1 MRARAAAVREGN
13 CQRACEGAPEATFEE
28 RVWQVVSSIPPAHV
42 ATYGQIA
49 ELAGE
54 PRRARHV
61 GRVLS
66 ALPKGSRL
74 PWHRVVNASGRS
86 SLPGA
91 AGEEQRRRL
100 QAEGVRFTKGALG
113 LSRYRWEP

>member
-1 MRARAAAVREGN
+1 MRARGAAVAEAS
-13 CQRACEGAPEATFEE
+13 CQRRREGAPDATFEE
-28 RVWQVVSSIPPAHV
+28 RVWQVVSSIPPGCV

-66 ALPKGSRL
+66 ALPEGSRL

-100 QAEGVRFTKGALG
+100 QGEGVRFANGACG

>member
-1 MRARAAAVREGN
+1 MRARGAAVRKAN
-13 CQRACEGAPEATFEE
+13 CQRARKGAPEATFEE
-28 RVWQVVSSIPPAHV
+28 RVWQVVSSIPPGRV

-49 ELAGE
+49 ELVGD

-100 QAEGVRFTKGALG
+100 QGEGVRFASSALS

>member
-1 MRARAAAVREGN
+1 MEPA
-13 CQRACEGAPEATFEE
+13 EATFEQ
-28 RVWQVVSSIPPAHV
+28 RVWQVVALIPSGRV
-42 ATYGQIA
+42 ATYGQVA

-61 GRVLS
+61 GRVLGS
-66 ALPKGSRL
+66 LPQGSRL
-74 PWHRVVNASGRS
+74 PWHRVVNAHGRS

-91 AGEEQRRRL
+91 AGEQQRDRL
-100 QAEGVRFTKGALG
+100 RDEGVRFKHGTLS

>member
-1 MRARAAAVREGN
+1 MEEV
-13 CQRACEGAPEATFEE
+13 EASFEE
-28 RVWQVVSSIPPAHV
+28 RVWQVVASIPPGRV

-54 PRRARHV
+54 PRRARQV
-61 GRVLS
+61 GRVLG
-66 ALPKGSRL
+66 ALPEGSRL

-100 QAEGVRFTKGALG
+100 RAEGVRFTNRSLKLE
-113 LSRYRWEP
+113 RYRWQP

>member
-1 MRARAAAVREGN
+1 MEDAES
-13 CQRACEGAPEATFEE
+13 TFEQ
-28 RVWQVVSSIPPAHV
+28 RVWQVVSSIPPGRV

-49 ELAGE
+49 ELTGE

-66 ALPKGSRL
+66 VLPKGSRL
-74 PWHRVVNASGRS
+74 PWYRVVNASGRS

-100 QAEGVRFTKGALG
+100 RNEGVRFTNGALT

>member
-1 MRARAAAVREGN
+1 MRARGAAAREGD
-13 CQRACEGAPEATFEE
+13 CQCAGEGAAEATFEE
-28 RVWQVVSSIPPAHV
+28 RVWQVVSSIPPGHV

-54 PRRARHV
+54 PRRARQV

-91 AGEEQRRRL
+91 AGQEQRRRL
-100 QAEGVRFTKGALG
+100 QDEGVRFTKGALS

>member
-1 MRARAAAVREGN
+1 MEPAE
-13 CQRACEGAPEATFEE
+13 PTFEE
-28 RVWQVVSSIPPAHV
+28 RVWQVVSSIPPGSV

-61 GRVLS
+61 GRVLGS
-66 ALPKGSRL
+66 LPHGSRL

-100 QAEGVRFTKGALG
+100 RDEGVRFKQSALS

>member
-1 MRARAAAVREGN
+1 MQGPFDGLQGRGDEGYWVES
-13 CQRACEGAPEATFEE
+13 AEPTFEE
-28 RVWQVVSSIPPAHV
+28 RVWQVVSSIPAGCV

-61 GRVLS
+61 GRVLG
-66 ALPKGSRL
+66 ALPQGSRL

-91 AGEEQRRRL
+91 AGAEQRRRL
-100 QAEGVRFTKGALG
+100 RDEGVRFKQSALS

>member
-1 MRARAAAVREGN
+1 ME
-13 CQRACEGAPEATFEE
+13 EIEASFEE
-28 RVWQVVSSIPPAHV
+28 RVWQVVASIPPGRV
-42 ATYGQIA
+42 ATYGQVA

-54 PRRARHV
+54 PRRARQV
-61 GRVLS
+61 GRVLG
-66 ALPKGSRL
+66 ALPEGSRL

-100 QAEGVRFTKGALG
+100 RAEGVRFTNRALR
-113 LSRYRWEP
+113 LADCRWQP

>member
-1 MRARAAAVREGN
+1 METAE
-13 CQRACEGAPEATFEE
+13 PTFEQ
-28 RVWQVVSSIPPAHV
+28 RVWQVVSSIPPGSV

-54 PRRARHV
+54 PRRARHA
-61 GRVLS
+61 GRVLG
-66 ALPKGSRL
+66 ALPKESRL

-100 QAEGVRFTKGALG
+100 RAEGVRFKRDALS
-113 LSRYRWEP
+113 LNRYRWEP

>member
-1 MRARAAAVREGN
+1 MALKGRGDEVCRVEPAE
-13 CQRACEGAPEATFEE
+13 PTFEE
-28 RVWQVVSSIPPAHV
+28 RVWQVVSSIPSGCV

-61 GRVLS
+61 GRVLGS
-66 ALPKGSRL
+66 LPHGSRL

-91 AGEEQRRRL
+91 GGEEQRRRL
-100 QAEGVRFTKGALG
+100 RDEGVRFKHNTLS

>member
-1 MRARAAAVREGN
+1 MQGCTGVRARG
-13 CQRACEGAPEATFEE
+13 QGGGGAPEATFEQ
-28 RVWQVVSSIPPAHV
+28 RVWQVVSSIPPGRV

-61 GRVLS
+61 GRTLG
-66 ALPKGSRL
+66 ALPVGSRL
-74 PWHRVVNASGRS
+74 PWHRVINAAGRS
-86 SLPGA
+86 SLAGA

-100 QAEGVRFTKGALG
+100 RSEGVPFASGALD
-113 LSRYRWEP
+113 LSRYRWQP

>member
-1 MRARAAAVREGN
+1 MEDAE
-13 CQRACEGAPEATFEE
+13 PTFEQ
-28 RVWQVVSSIPPAHV
+28 RVWQVVSSIPSGCV

-49 ELAGE
+49 DLAGE

-61 GRVLS
+61 GRVLGS
-66 ALPKGSRL
+66 LPHGSKL

-100 QAEGVRFTKGALG
+100 CNEGVRFRQSALS

>member
-1 MRARAAAVREGN
+1 MET
-13 CQRACEGAPEATFEE
+13 PEATFEE
-28 RVWQVVSSIPPAHV
+28 RVWQVVASIPPGHV

-54 PRRARHV
+54 PRRARQV
-61 GRVLS
+61 GRVLG
-66 ALPKGSRL
+66 ALPEGSRL

-100 QAEGVRFTKGALG
+100 RVEGVRFAQGTLNLAQ
-113 LSRYRWEP
+113 YRWQP